1 MAWITDPGDWIAL
14 LTLTVMELVLG
25 VPVTRYCDDNSLN
38 IAKRLELFTQVCHA
52 VQHAHTKGIIHRDLK
67 PTNVLVTIH
76 DGQPDGLV
84 DRSGLIDIADIGQI
98 AVDFSNEVS
107 PGVLQ
112 AQFRSFEGSSR
123 KRLLGAIYR
132 NAAHFIADRD
142 PLSVILWR
150 LIAPRAPFGCRHAI

>member
-1 MAWITDPGDWIAL
+1 
-14 LTLTVMELVLG
+14 VV
-25 VPVTRYCDDNSLN
+25 SLSQ
-38 IAKRLELFTQVCHA
+38 ISL
-52 VQHAHTKGIIHRDLK
+52 
-67 PTNVLVTIH
+67 TIH

-150 LIAPRAPFGCRHAI
+150 LIAPHAPFGCRHAI